1 MKNQNRWKD
10 MLAGALVVTA
20 VAGLAVPALA
30 ATGSRNVRVDY
41 SDIKLVING
50 ETVTPKD
57 GDGNVVEPFTID
69 GTTYL
74 PVRAVANA
82 LGMDVSWNGNTNT
95 VTLTGGVDDVSGDY
109 IGKAKAKEVALDHAG
124 LTYSDVSFVRVELD
138 WDDGQPQYEVEFYA
152 GNKEYDYEINAKTG
166 KITNVDFDIENF
178 TVPSGDTGDYIS
190 ETKAKEI
197 ALDHAGVSS
206 SAATFVQVKLDWD
219 DGRPEYEVEFYTNGK
234 EYDYEIDAITGDV
247 RSYDYDAEYYAP
259 STSTGTSITES
270 QAKAI
275 VQDRAGSTSGTF
287 REFKLDRDDGRSVYE
302 GEYRVGWT
310 EYDFEIDAS
319 TGTVLEWSVD

>member
-138 WDDGQPQYEVEFYA
+138 WDDG
-152 GNKEYDYEINAKTG
+152 
-166 KITNVDFDIENF
+166 
-178 TVPSGDTGDYIS
+178 
-190 ETKAKEI
+190 
-197 ALDHAGVSS
+197 
-206 SAATFVQVKLDWD
+206 
-219 DGRPEYEVEFYTNGK
+219 RPEYEVEFYTNGK

>member
-166 KITNVDFDIENF
+166 KIIESDRDVDGYDAPDWDDYWDDWYDDDDNNTSSGSVIGSEKAQQIARNKAGSGA
-178 TVPSGDTGDYIS
+178 TV
-190 ETKAKEI
+190 
-197 ALDHAGVSS
+197 
-206 SAATFVQVKLDWD
+206 VKCQLDWD
-219 DGRPEYEVEFYTNGK
+219 DGRQVYELELRNGRMEYEC
-234 EYDYEIDAITGDV
+234 DIDAKTG
-247 RSYDYDAEYYAP
+247 SILNWESDYD
-259 STSTGTSITES
+259 
-270 QAKAI
+270 
-275 VQDRAGSTSGTF
+275 D
-287 REFKLDRDDGRSVYE
+287 
-302 GEYRVGWT
+302 
-310 EYDFEIDAS
+310 
-319 TGTVLEWSVD
+319 